1 MRVLLVED
9 DQMLGGATRQGLTQD
24 GFTVD
29 LVSDGISAY
38 SAVRTHDYQA
48 LLLDLGLPGLSGLE
62 LLHRLRAEGHQL
74 PVLVITA
81 RGTLADRIKG
91 LDAGADD
98 FIVKPFDIEELVAR
112 IRAVTRRAAGRAASV
127 IQHRGVAVDTVHRV
141 AFLDGAPVSLTAR
154 EFATLCILLENKGR
168 IISRQQLEEQ
178 LYGWGE
184 EVESNAIEVHVYH
197 LRRKL
202 GRDFIQT
209 VRRMGYTV
217 PV

>member
-9 DQMLGGATRQGLTQD
+9 DQMLGSATRQGLIQD

-29 LVSDGISAY
+29 HVNDGISAY

-48 LLLDLGLPGLSGLE
+48 VLLDLGLPGLSGLE

-141 AFLDGAPVSLTAR
+141 AFLNGSPVSLTAR

-209 VRRMGYTV
+209 VRRMGYSV